1 MDYWGTFVKV
11 WQVRA
16 SIKIQESLEESYRG
30 AKENA
35 ETQANIPKII
45 EELNY
50 KNESW
55 EKQINHHR
63 NKNKKYYEW
72 NSLL

>member
-1 MDYWGTFVKV
+1 MGFWDTFVKV

-16 SIKIQESLEESYRG
+16 SVRIQESLEESYRVT
-30 AKENA
+30 KENA

-45 EELNY
+45 DELNK

-55 EKQINHHR
+55 NEKINHHR
-63 NKNKKYYEW
+63 KKIDK
-72 NSLL
+72 